1 MERVQTEIGGR
12 QLILETGHWAKQAN
26 GAVRIQYGD
35 TVLLVTACYNEEPAR
50 SFGFLPLTVDYRE
63 YYSAAGKIPGGF
75 FKREGAPRDREKLI
89 CRMIDRPVRPLFPA
103 DFNHEVQIIGF
114 LLSHDGENQPDPIA
128 INGASTALMLSELP
142 FAGPIAAV
150 RIGRKDGEFIINPTM
165 SQLEECDFNILV
177 VSNGEEINM
186 VECEAAEASNEV
198 VVDAIRM
205 AMELTQPILQLQ
217 RDLVERAGKPKRTF
231 DDEGPSP
238 EIVQKVT
245 EMAAGRIPAANDI
258 GDKQERS
265 QAQKEIATEVQE
277 ALAEEFPESER
288 IIGTV
293 LDRLIERDVR
303 DRIISGRR
311 LDGRKADEVRT
322 ITCEVGVL
330 PRTHGSAVFTR
341 GQTQSLAVV
350 TLGTKSDEQ
359 RIDDVEGEAWKSFML
374 HYDFPPFSVG
384 EVRFLR
390 GPGRRE
396 IGHGALAEKSV
407 RMMSPADGGFPYTIR
422 INSHIL
428 ESNGSSSMASVCGA
442 SLALFDAGVPM
453 RKAIAG
459 IAMGLVRESS
469 GHVILTDILGDEDHY
484 GDMDFKV
491 AGTREG
497 ITGIQLDLKLTGVSV
512 EILAEAVEKANTAR
526 IGILDVMDAALS
538 APRSDLSKYA
548 PRIVTLVI
556 PHDKIGEIIGPGGKV
571 IRKMTEETETTIDID
586 DETSTVIIAG
596 TNPDGVAAAL
606 AMVKEI
612 VKEAEVGEIYDGTV
626 VRITNFGAFVELFRG
641 KDGLLHIS
649 NLAPHRVE
657 KVEDVVKVGDKI
669 KVRIKGIDDMGRI
682 DLTTNLDPSQDK
694 PRGSRDRGGSRGSSP
709 RGDRRNDDRRRNS
722 RGPDS
727 ERPPRRH

>member
-114 LLSHDGENQPDPIA
+114 LLSHDGQNQPDPIA

-150 RIGRKDGEFIINPTM
+150 RIGRKAGEFIINPTM
-165 SQLEECDFNILV
+165 SELEECDFNILV
-177 VSNGEEINM
+177 VSNGTEINM
-186 VECEAAEASNEV
+186 VECEATEASNEA

-205 AMELTQPILQLQ
+205 AMDLTQPVLQLQ
-217 RDLVERAGKPKRTF
+217 RDLVERAGKPKRAF
-231 DDEGPSP
+231 DDEGPPP

-245 EMAAGRIPAANDI
+245 ELAAGRIPAANDI

-277 ALAEEFPESER
+277 ALAEEFPEEER

-303 DRIISGRR
+303 DRILAGKR
-311 LDGRKADEVRT
+311 LDGRGMDDVRA

-330 PRTHGSAVFTR
+330 PRTHGSALFTR
-341 GQTQSLAVV
+341 GQTQSLAVI

-359 RIDDVEGEAWKSFML
+359 RIDDVEGDAWKSFML

-407 RMMSPADGGFPYTIR
+407 RMMAPLDGDFPYTIR

-453 RKAIAG
+453 RKATAG
-459 IAMGLVRESS
+459 IAMGLVRESAN
-469 GHVILTDILGDEDHY
+469 HIILTDILGDEDHY

-491 AGTREG
+491 AGTRDG
-497 ITGIQLDLKLTGVSV
+497 ITGIQLDLKLNGVPI
-512 EILAEAVEKANTAR
+512 EILAEAIGKATRAR
-526 IGILDVMDAALS
+526 LHILDVMDKAIG
-538 APRSDLSKYA
+538 APRDDISDLA
-548 PRIVTLVI
+548 PRIATLVI
-556 PHDKIGEIIGPGGKV
+556 PHDKIGEVIGPGGKV
-571 IRKMTEETETTIDID
+571 IRKITEETETTIDID
-586 DETSTVIIAG
+586 DDTSTVIIAG
-596 TNPDGVAAAL
+596 TNPEGVAAAL
-606 AMVKEI
+606 EMVKEI
-612 VKEAEVGEIYDGTV
+612 VKEVEVGEIYDGTV

-641 KDGLLHIS
+641 KDGLVHIS

-657 KVEDVVKVGDKI
+657 RVEDVVKVGDKI
-669 KVRIKGIDDMGRI
+669 KVRVKNIDEMGRV

-694 PRGSRDRGGSRGSSP
+694 PRNRDRGDRGGSRG
-709 RGDRRNDDRRRNS
+709 GDRRNDRRTYPRKH
-722 RGPDS
+722 DS

>member
-165 SQLEECDFNILV
+165 SQLTECDFNILV

-186 VECEAAEASNEV
+186 VECEATEASNEV

-205 AMELTQPILQLQ
+205 ALELTQPILQLQ
-217 RDLVERAGKPKRTF
+217 RDLVERAGKPKRAF
-231 DDEGPSP
+231 DDEGPPP

-245 EMAAGRIPAANDI
+245 ELAAGRIPAANDI
-258 GDKQERS
+258 ADKQERS
-265 QAQKEIATEVQE
+265 QAQKEIATEVQ
-277 ALAEEFPESER
+277 ASLAEEYPESER

-407 RMMSPADGGFPYTIR
+407 RMMSPADGNFPYTIR

-453 RKAIAG
+453 RKAVAG

-512 EILAEAVEKANTAR
+512 DILAEAVEKANAAR

-538 APRSDLSKYA
+538 APRSELSKYA

-606 AMVKEI
+606 EMVKEI

-694 PRGSRDRGGSRGSSP
+694 PRSSRDRGGSRGSPP

-722 RGPDS
+722 RRPDS

>member
-12 QLILETGHWAKQAN
+12 QLILETGEWAKQAN
-26 GAVRIQYGD
+26 AAVRIQYGE
-35 TVLLVTACYNEEPAR
+35 TVLLMTVCYNEEPSS

-75 FKREGAPRDREKLI
+75 FKREGKPRDRETLI
-89 CRMIDRPVRPLFPA
+89 CRMIDRPVRSLFPC
-103 DFNHEVQIIGF
+103 DFNHELQIIGF
-114 LLSHDGENQPDPIA
+114 LLSHDGENQPDPVA
-128 INGASTALMLSELP
+128 ITGASAALVLSELP

-150 RIGRKDGEFIINPTM
+150 RIARKDGEFIVNPTIA
-165 SQLEECDFNILV
+165 QLEDCDFNILL
-177 VSNGEEINM
+177 VSNGTEINM
-186 VECEAAEASNEV
+186 VECESVEASNEV
-198 VVDAIRM
+198 VIEAIRM
-205 AMELTQPILQLQ
+205 AVDIVQPILKMQ
-217 RDLVERAGKPKRTF
+217 RDLASRAGKPKKTF
-231 DDEGPSP
+231 AEEGPP
-238 EIVQKVT
+238 EEIVKRVT
-245 EMAAGRIPAANDI
+245 ELTAGKISTANDI
-258 GDKQERS
+258 KDKKERS
-265 QAQKEIATEVQE
+265 TAQKEIVKEVQE
-277 ALAEEFPESER
+277 ALTEEFPDSER

-303 DRIISGRR
+303 ERIVAGKR
-311 LDGRKADEVRT
+311 LDGRGMDEVRP

-330 PRTHGSAVFTR
+330 PRTHGSALFTR

-359 RIDDVEGEAWKSFML
+359 RVDDVEGDAWKSFML

-407 RMMSPADGGFPYTIR
+407 RMMAPQDGEFPYTIR

-453 RKAIAG
+453 GKATAG
-459 IAMGLVRESS
+459 IAMGLVRESGS
-469 GHVILTDILGDEDHY
+469 HTVLTDILGDEDHY

-491 AGTREG
+491 AGTRDG

-512 EILAEAVEKANTAR
+512 DILAEAIGKATAAR
-526 IGILDVMDAALS
+526 THILDVMDAAIS
-538 APRSDLSKYA
+538 APRSELSEYA
-548 PRIVTLVI
+548 PRIQTLVI
-556 PHDKIGEIIGPGGKV
+556 PHDKIGEVIGPGGKV
-571 IRKMTEETETTIDID
+571 IRKITEDTETTIDID

-596 TNPDGVAAAL
+596 TNPEGVAQAL
-606 AMVKEI
+606 EIVKEI
-612 VKEAEVGEIYDGTV
+612 VKEIEVGEIYEGTV

-641 KDGLLHIS
+641 KDGLVHIS

-657 KVEDVVKVGDKI
+657 KVEDVVKVGQKI
-669 KVRIKGIDDMGRI
+669 KVRVKGIDDQGRI
-682 DLTTNLDPSQDK
+682 DLTTNLDPSQDR
-694 PRGSRDRGGSRGSSP
+694 PRGSRNDRGRGS
-709 RGDRRNDDRRRNS
+709 DKRNDQRRHSRKNNS
-722 RGPDS
+722 D
-727 ERPPRRH
+727 RPPRRN